1 MLGGSPKYSTLE
13 VAIYQ
18 AVTFEFDFA
27 KAIILIGV
35 QFVVGISLQWIMSH
49 IAASAFK
56 QLKQQPNHVDI
67 WKPKPIGL
75 AKIGLQ
81 AVIFCKVL
89 Q

>member
-27 KAIILIGV
+27 KALILIGV
-35 QFVVGISLQWIMSH
+35 QFVVGIGLQLVMNYIST
-49 IAASAFK
+49 SALK
-56 QLKQQPNHVDI
+56 KLKQQPNRVEI
-67 WKPKPIGL
+67 WKPKPTGL
-75 AKIGLQ
+75 AKLGLQ